1 MEDDEIAKL
10 KRATRRMKAFASE
23 ISLTERFCLKFSVVV
38 FVAWIMMVF
47 IIKIEVSSLVLIA
60 AVCFFAMYVLLR
72 EARIRIL
79 SILKD
84 LNGLL

>member
-1 MEDDEIAKL
+1 MNDDETARL
-10 KRATRRMKAFASE
+10 KRAIRRIKTFASE
-23 ISLTERFCLKFSVVV
+23 VGLTERFCLKFSVVT

-47 IIKIEVSSLVLIA
+47 IVKLEVSSLVLIA
-60 AVCFFAMYVLLR
+60 AVCFFVMYVLLR
-72 EARIRIL
+72 ETRIRIL

>member
-1 MEDDEIAKL
+1 MNDDETAKL
-10 KRATRRMKAFASE
+10 KRAIRRMKTFASE
-23 ISLTERFCLKFSVVV
+23 VGLTERFCLKFSVVT

-47 IIKIEVSSLVLIA
+47 IVKLEVSSLVLIA
-60 AVCFFAMYVLLR
+60 AVCFFVMYVLLK